1 MANIVLSGSATYF
14 ETIDGVLFL
23 NSCIQF
29 AVTYG
34 TKTPTELFTVVESLP
49 PSADCNDS
57 MVRESTDSPSPLLG
71 SFSVKALFFTW
82 IYPSLAVGVTVI
94 GAISKLRPTPMD
106 ADHCSPLGLAVAD
119 VLMAFAV
126 GLFDG
131 MRMLRVESSPTEPY
145 AGNS

>member
-57 MVRESTDSPSPLLG
+57 MVRESTKSPRPLLG

-82 IYPSLAVGVTVI
+82 MYPSRAVGVTAI
-94 GAISKLRPTPMD
+94 GAISKLRPTPID
-106 ADHCSPLGLAVAD
+106 ADHLSPLRLAVAGAL
-119 VLMAFAV
+119 VCSA
-126 GLFDG
+126 
-131 MRMLRVESSPTEPY
+131 
-145 AGNS
+145 